1 MMATRLRRTAKPQK
15 KTDLIHTAFS
25 GKELALSLL
34 SLALRIALTRIEL
47 RNNVGAH
54 WSVLGASPI
63 LKRLPT
69 IQNAVSSPSAKLP
82 SERRRTAF
90 HSFCAPARPASESQE
105 DTNNEDADLG
115 PARVFVGSD
124 VCTGGS
130 SSNGIDA
137 DHLHLFEPVP
147 NSPREFGGIL
157 RGQREVRHSS
167 SGKVISR
174 RFD

>member
-54 WSVLGASPI
+54 RSALGASPI

-69 IQNAVSSPSAKLP
+69 IQNAVSSPSAKLRVSDEERP
-82 SERRRTAF
+82 SNRFARPRGLPASPRRT
-90 HSFCAPARPASESQE
+90 Q
-105 DTNNEDADLG
+105 NNENADLG
-115 PARVFVGSD
+115 PA
-124 VCTGGS
+124 
-130 SSNGIDA
+130 
-137 DHLHLFEPVP
+137 
-147 NSPREFGGIL
+147 
-157 RGQREVRHSS
+157 
-167 SGKVISR
+167 
-174 RFD
+174 